1 MIPAMGV
8 HRFLT
13 AIGGTVALT
22 LLLAPLAQAAAPA
35 LKWDEGEA
43 EVDAPP
49 FEFGFTLGS
58 FDKPAEIRRG
68 QTVRLGVGVYFEDNV
83 CAATLLATPTLD
95 GNPLSTAVVLIDG
108 ESDDDLYDDDV
119 TVRFPVRSKGTYAL
133 SIQGVFTR
141 GNPTCFR
148 SPGPSQPYEATIELF
163 TLTKDPPEPASTKKV
178 AITSSGPRTL
188 VANTRGR
195 SPAIRVTFDI
205 KDPEKRKELLHS
217 ICMRDTSDCWFEDAP
232 LKPKSY
238 MRKTAN
244 GWVRTWDFY
253 WERTSPSTCFS
264 YAWNQPDVS
273 VIMVVSNADGK
284 VIGRKKHTVKL
295 TCRR

>member
-1 MIPAMGV
+1 MGV
-8 HRFLT
+8 SHHLG
-13 AIGGTVALT
+13 IGSAGLMALA
-22 LLLAPLAQAAAPA
+22 LFSAPIAQAAAPA
-35 LKWDEGEA
+35 VKWDDGEA
-43 EVDAPP
+43 AVEAPP
-49 FEFGFTLGS
+49 FEFDFTMWNV
-58 FDKPAEIRRG
+58 DKPSEIRRG
-68 QTVRLGVGVYFEDNV
+68 QTARLGVEVSFGLDV
-83 CAATLLATPTLD
+83 CEATLLGTPTLD
-95 GNPLSTAVVLIDG
+95 GNPLGTAVVLVDG
-108 ESDDDLYDDDV
+108 DSDYGLDYDDV
-119 TVRFPVRSKGTYAL
+119 TVRFPVRTKGTYAL
-133 SIQGVFTR
+133 SISGAFSQA
-141 GNPTCFR
+141 NPTCFR

-163 TLTKDPPEPASTKKV
+163 TLAKDPPDPASTKKV
-178 AITSSGPRTL
+178 SITSSGPRTL

-195 SPAIRVTFDI
+195 SPAIRIIFEI

-217 ICMRDTSDCWFEDAP
+217 ICMRDTSDCWFEDSP
-232 LKPKSY
+232 LKPRSY

-284 VIGRKKHTVKL
+284 VVGRKKHTVKL